1 MYIMACLCILK
12 IYQNRHP
19 DISANSHSS
28 YMVMALIIIVAV
40 LGVVGSDNTACII
53 GFKHVFSGD
62 MFLFPTPT
70 LVKDSYSLAVYYSH
84 ISDPSFDLQHS
95 GFYSLF

>member
-40 LGVVGSDNTACII
+40 LGVVCITI
-53 GFKHVFSGD
+53 EILKVA
-62 MFLFPTPT
+62 LTC
-70 LVKDSYSLAVYYSH
+70 LCNIL
-84 ISDPSFDLQHS
+84 
-95 GFYSLF
+95 